1 MSRLEEI
8 LARLESKFQPQ
19 AAADMNVVFQLDLDE
34 GTSLHYIVIRDQ
46 QCTITAGEHPDPN
59 ITLLMSEQTFID
71 VLKGEI
77 SGTSA
82 FMSGRL
88 RAEGDV
94 MLATKL
100 GKLFQR

>member
-8 LARLESKFQPQ
+8 LAKLGSKFQPQ
-19 AAADMNVVFQLDLDE
+19 AADGMDVVFQLNLND
-34 GTSLHYIVIRDQ
+34 GASLHYIAIKSQ
-46 QCTITAGEHPDPN
+46 ECTIAAGEHPDPN
-59 ITLLMSEQTFID
+59 VTLLMSEQTFMD

-82 FMSGRL
+82 FMSGQL

-100 GKLFQR
+100 GKLFKR